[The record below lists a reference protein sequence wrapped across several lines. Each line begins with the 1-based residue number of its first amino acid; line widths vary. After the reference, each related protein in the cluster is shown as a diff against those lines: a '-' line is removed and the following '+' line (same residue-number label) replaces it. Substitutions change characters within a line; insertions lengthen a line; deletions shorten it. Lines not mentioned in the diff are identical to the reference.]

1 MSCPCMILN
10 LIISR
15 TTEKSIVSFGSPSIE
30 MEEKIVNTPL
40 LLPKE
45 SDTNEKIKKLPF
57 SKNLKIEESIQLKPL
72 LPVLKKRYGFNFS
85 KILFTST
92 YV

>member
-1 MSCPCMILN
+1 
-10 LIISR
+10 
-15 TTEKSIVSFGSPSIE
+15 

-45 SDTNEKIKKLPF
+45 SATNEKIKKLPF

-72 LPVLKKRYGFNFS
+72 LPVLKKRYGFNCS
-85 KILFTST
+85 KILFTASKLGKAPNS
-92 YV
+92 